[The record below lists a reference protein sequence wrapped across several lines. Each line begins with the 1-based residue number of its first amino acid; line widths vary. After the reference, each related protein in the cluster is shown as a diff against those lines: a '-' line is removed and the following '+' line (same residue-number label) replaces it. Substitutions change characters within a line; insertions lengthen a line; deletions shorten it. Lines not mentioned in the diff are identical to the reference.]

1 MTRTTCCRLGIVV
14 GILALT
20 ASWTEAGT
28 LTCSSATTLETL
40 VTCIRSQ
47 MPGSGSNG
55 YRAPTPT
62 ELGAWRTVVQ
72 EMLQG
77 SCGTTLPQSLAGIAS
92 RRLFVDIENGKP
104 YCVLM
109 EILDADNNGI
119 VDRGWGTFIVDSSA
133 VREVSHQAPH
143 PLSDLSTDAQ
153 AIEIFKDS
161 DSRSFLM
168 AGTHRDASTAAS
180 TCQSAYR
187 ASDAA
192 HNAATMYQ
200 AANEAALAFYG
211 AADWWAVQ
219 WHGMA
224 ASSCSTVEVY
234 ISHGSTAAP
243 VAGDKHLELKAALL
257 SSHPAWLVAVPGSGV
272 CSLNGTDNVLGRLL
286 NGVPA
291 ANVCDTAASGY
302 TGQFLHI
309 EQDPN
314 FRASA
319 DWLPAVRNAWPV
331 GVPDPPTALAATAG
345 NATGDTDVDGVSRR
359 QCLQRLSQRLERRDL
374 RASCD
379 WRRRRLVHRS
389 DSRERDEVLL
399 RREGNERQRR
409 ERQFERGERHTPGAP
424 GPCGAH
430 EPDGDGR
437 PKEDHAVLDRVTRG
451 HELYGQAPHDE
462 RRLLFRDRQRRDGN
476 HLHEQRIADG
486 HDVLLLSSRLRTRRA
501 QAQTRT
507 RRARPRVERR
517 TAAYAFASSAP
528 WAWTFRIA
536 APM

>member
-40 VTCIRSQ
+40 VTCIRNQ

-62 ELGAWRTVVQ
+62 ELNAWRTVVQ

-77 SCGTTLPQSLAGIAS
+77 SCGTTLPPSLAGIAS
-92 RRLFVDIENGKP
+92 RKLFVDIENGKP

-133 VREVSHQAPH
+133 VREISHQAPH
-143 PLSDLSTDAQ
+143 PLSDLSTDTQ
-153 AIEIFKDS
+153 AIELFKDS

-168 AGTHRDASTAAS
+168 AGTHRDASTSAS

-211 AADWWAVQ
+211 AADWWALQ

-243 VAGDKHLELKAALL
+243 VAGDKHLELRAALL
-257 SSHPAWLVAVPGSGV
+257 SSHPAWLVAVPGSGA

-291 ANVCDTAASGY
+291 ANVCGTAASGY

-319 DWLPAVRNAWPV
+319 DWLPAIRDVWPV
-331 GVPDPPTALAATAG
+331 GVPDAPTALAATAG
-345 NATGDTDVDGVSRR
+345 NATVTLTWTGSAGASAYSVYRSASSGGTYASLATGVGGASYTDLTVVNGTKYYYVVRATNANGESGSSNEVSATPQAPQVPAAPTNLTAIAGRKKIT
-359 QCLQRLSQRLERRDL
+359 LSWTW
-374 RASCD
+374 S
-379 WRRRRLVHRS
+379 
-389 DSRERDEVLL
+389 
-399 RREGNERQRR
+399 
-409 ERQFERGERHTPGAP
+409 PGATSYTVKRRTTS
-424 GPCGAH
+424 GGSYSVIAS
-430 EPDGDGR
+430 G
-437 PKEDHAVLDRVTRG
+437 VTG
-451 HELYGQAPHDE
+451 TTYTNSG
-462 RRLLFRDRQRRDGN
+462 
-476 HLHEQRIADG
+476 
-486 HDVLLLSSRLRTRRA
+486 LRTG
-501 QAQTRT
+501 TT
-507 RRARPRVERR
+507 YYYVV
-517 TAAYAFASSAP
+517 AAANAAGSSAP
-528 WAWTFRIA
+528 SNEASTTAR
-536 APM
+536 